1 MIPVRLEFAAFG
13 PFPDKQVIDFTR
25 FDDDRLF
32 LITGPTGSG
41 KTTIFDALT
50 YSLYGEAS
58 GSLREKTMLKSDFIG
73 ENGFC
78 YTSFTFLVHEKQYTV
93 RRIPQQRCPRQ
104 RGEGFKEQMADA
116 ELSDEDGVVC
126 THVGPVNRKIEELI
140 GLNSEQFHKIVLL
153 PQGEFRRFLS
163 DKSDAKQEILRHIFS
178 TGVLSA
184 FTERL
189 KQNVSI
195 RAAAYQDA
203 LSQCAAFLHTIQA
216 EADGTLAELLATD
229 APNFLAVL
237 AALSTQNQSDET
249 TLSRTAEQLHE
260 AAAAYDCINLDLA
273 KTENDLLAQRRKA
286 AEEFAEMERHN
297 AEWAKRRETLALLEK
312 AAPAAQKEQECREL
326 SDEIARLNQSH
337 EMAEKTRA
345 LQNERFLSAQA
356 EQTTAKAAVDA
367 ALKDSEQIPALKAQL
382 QKYAE
387 LSAKQSE
394 CAVLSE
400 QLKKYEQARKALA
413 DAKLWFAAKEALSEA
428 QIKKQ
433 ARERFFETLRG
444 YQAACTEAAASAK
457 KSAAALS
464 AYIAAQAPFLAA
476 KLRENEPCPVCGS
489 TVHPAPAQPGEL
501 SGSKAQYEQARLQET
516 KAVRRRDQLLQELS
530 HLLSEEN
537 REKDPLSCIE
547 LERENHRL
555 LCAELEIRQNTV
567 SAFRIPEKL
576 KRYSPEELNTR
587 LETCVQQHQQIQG
600 RLSAVTEQYE
610 ALAASLP
617 GNINEQVLSDRI
629 VSLERQAM
637 LAQKCLQEAAAA
649 LEEARVALARTQE
662 QIGIFAKQI
671 TEKMILLQEKQ
682 SDFSRLMEGS
692 GLTEETYRALLP
704 ILPELAGRRETLQQ
718 YKIEYRGKRDTL
730 QRLKEQTAS
739 LKEHDLDDMAA
750 RKQDAQ
756 EKRDALQEQ
765 YNRQAQRLRANKS
778 AADSLLSC
786 TRTEEKLRAALEQ
799 ARFLYEVARG
809 DFSGKVNF
817 ERYVLAYYFEN
828 VIQTANLRLEQMT
841 NSRYTLVRRTQS
853 KGNRTA
859 GLDLD
864 VFDAYTGTSRNVDTL
879 SGGESFKVALSL
891 ALGLADIIS
900 ENSGGIELNTML
912 IDEGFGSLDSDS
924 LDAAVSC
931 LYDLRAEGRYIG
943 IISHVSELKER
954 IPQQI
959 HVAPGVNGST
969 IREGSA

>member
-58 GSLREKTMLKSDFIG
+58 GSLREKTMLKSDFVG

-116 ELSDEDGVVC
+116 ELSDEDEVVC
-126 THVGPVNRKIEELI
+126 THVGPVNRRIEELI

-178 TGVLSA
+178 TDVLSA

-189 KQNVSI
+189 KQNVSV

-203 LSQCAAFLHTIQA
+203 MSQCTAFLHTIQA
-216 EADGTLAELLATD
+216 EADGTLADLLATD

-237 AALSTQNQSDET
+237 AALSTQNQSDEAA
-249 TLSRTAEQLHE
+249 LSRMAEQLNE

-273 KTENDLLAQRRKA
+273 KTENDLLAQCRKA

-312 AAPAAQKEQECREL
+312 AAPAAQKEREYREL
-326 SDEIARLNQSH
+326 SDEIARLKQSH
-337 EMAEKTRA
+337 ETAEKTRA

-413 DAKLWFAAKEALSEA
+413 DAKLWFTAKEALSEA

-433 ARERFFETLRG
+433 ARERFFETLRA

-501 SGSKAQYEQARLQET
+501 SGSKAQYEQARQQET
-516 KAVRRRDQLLQELS
+516 EAARRRDQLLQELS

-547 LERENHRL
+547 SERENHRL
-555 LCAELEIRQNTV
+555 LCAELEMRQNTV

-617 GNINEQVLSDRI
+617 KNTNEQVLSDRI
-629 VSLERQAM
+629 ASLERQTT
-637 LAQKCLQEAAAA
+637 LAQKHLQEAAGA
-649 LEEARVALARTQE
+649 LEETRVALARTQE
-662 QIGIFAKQI
+662 QIGIFAKQL
-671 TEKMILLQEKQ
+671 TEKGILLQEKQ
-682 SDFSRLMEGS
+682 SDFNRLMEGS
-692 GLTEETYRALLP
+692 GLTEETYHALLP

-750 RKQDAQ
+750 RKRDAQ